1 MQGVCIYITGS
12 FRKLLAILPLF
23 CALLTGTKLFS
34 PISRHLYPAK
44 THRGSP
50 LSQEWQ
56 YSVHIMKFARLLQY
70 ITPHLTTLVLVLV
83 MLTVDSLAA
92 LTQPWIAG
100 KLASA
105 ALEGGGGN
113 DFIAIQKILL
123 LWLGLITVKSILS
136 FCTSYLVGTTGE
148 RMAARLRKRVYEHM
162 QVLPIGYFQSRRAGE
177 SLSLLSN
184 DAMIISTFVTTTLV
198 SMLPLLLTFFGAFYI
213 MTQLDLQIAL
223 VAVLLLP
230 VYYLAMKLI
239 GLKIRPIATDWVNA
253 WSRMISFVEENLGLL
268 PVIKSFGREKREA
281 QRFDSR
287 NTELLVL
294 SKRQI
299 LVQSILAPAISFLA
313 ASGLLLLLWLGIR
326 HVVIHEITPGDLVS
340 LLLYAMLMTRPISGL
355 AGVYGQIQRTRGAA
369 ERLVDFFDER
379 PEPPDL
385 SLPSLDKVKG
395 QIRFE
400 RVSFAYPGRRPLLRD
415 MDLEIKAGETI
426 ALTGVNGS
434 GKSTLAYLLMRFIE
448 PTSGRITIDGRDIS
462 QFSLESI
469 RHSVGLVAQHTLLL
483 NGSVAEN
490 IAYGRYE
497 ACKEDIERAARASG
511 AHNFIM
517 QLPDRYDTTI
527 GDQGIRLSGGQ
538 RQRLSLARTLLTDP
552 PILILDE
559 ATAMFDPQGEEDFID
574 GCSDLLEQRT
584 VILITHRPASVALAN
599 RVVKME
605 DDRVLPGAYF

>member
-1 MQGVCIYITGS
+1 
-12 FRKLLAILPLF
+12 
-23 CALLTGTKLFS
+23 
-34 PISRHLYPAK
+34 
-44 THRGSP
+44 
-50 LSQEWQ
+50 
-56 YSVHIMKFARLLQY
+56 MKFIRLLQY
-70 ITPHLTTLVLVLV
+70 ITPHLTTLVLILVL
-83 MLTVDSLAA
+83 LTVNSLAA
-92 LTQPWIAG
+92 LAQPWIAG

-105 ALEGGGGN
+105 ALGGGGGN
-113 DFIAIQKILL
+113 DFIELQRILW

-162 QVLPIGYFQSRRAGE
+162 QVLPISYFQSRRTGE

-184 DAMIISTFVTTTLV
+184 DAMIISSFVTTTLV
-198 SMLPLLLTFFGAFYI
+198 SLMPLLLTFFGAFYI
-213 MTQLDLQIAL
+213 MTHLDLQIAL

-239 GLKIRPIATDWVNA
+239 GLRIRPIATDWVHSWA
-253 WSRMISFVEENLGLL
+253 RMIAFVEENLGLL
-268 PVIKSFGREKREA
+268 PVIKSFGREKREL
-281 QRFDSR
+281 QRFDSH
-287 NTELLVL
+287 NTELLIL

-299 LVQSILAPAISFLA
+299 LVQSILAPTISFLA
-313 ASGLLLLLWLGIR
+313 SSGLLLLLWLGIR

-355 AGVYGQIQRTRGAA
+355 AGAYGEVQRTHGATD
-369 ERLVDFFDER
+369 RLVDFFDEQ
-379 PEPPDL
+379 PEPPELDL
-385 SLPSLDKVKG
+385 PPLAQVKG
-395 QIRFE
+395 HIRFE
-400 RVSFAYPGRRPLLRD
+400 RVSFEYPGRRPLLRD
-415 MDLEIKAGETI
+415 VDLEIKAGETI

-448 PTSGRITIDGRDIS
+448 PTSGRIMIDGKDIR
-462 QFSLESI
+462 QYSLESI

-497 ACKEDIERAARASG
+497 AGKDDIERAARVSG
-511 AHNFIM
+511 AHDFIM

-574 GCSDLLEQRT
+574 GCSDLFEQRT

-599 RVVKME
+599 RVVKVE
-605 DDRVLPGAYF
+605 DARVLPGAHF

>member
-1 MQGVCIYITGS
+1 
-12 FRKLLAILPLF
+12 
-23 CALLTGTKLFS
+23 
-34 PISRHLYPAK
+34 
-44 THRGSP
+44 
-50 LSQEWQ
+50 
-56 YSVHIMKFARLLQY
+56 MKFARLLQY
-70 ITPHLTTLVLVLV
+70 ITPHLTTLLLVFVL
-83 MLTVDSLAA
+83 LTVDSLAA
-92 LTQPWIAG
+92 LAQPWIAG

-105 ALEGGGGN
+105 ALGGGGGN
-113 DFIAIQKILL
+113 DFDAIQKILL
-123 LWLGLITVKSILS
+123 MWLGLITVKSVLG
-136 FCTSYLVGTTGE
+136 FCTSYLIGTTGE
-148 RMAARLRKRVYEHM
+148 KMAARLRKRVYEHM
-162 QVLPIGYFQSRRAGE
+162 QVLPIGYFQSRQAGE

-184 DAMIISTFVTTTLV
+184 DAMIISNFVTTTLV
-198 SMLPLLLTFFGAFYI
+198 SLMPLMLTFFGAFYI
-213 MTQLDLQIAL
+213 MTHLDLQIAL

-230 VYYLAMKLI
+230 VYYLAMKLV
-239 GLKIRPIATDWVNA
+239 GLRIRPIATDWVHA
-253 WSRMISFVEENLGLL
+253 WSRMITFVEENLGLL
-268 PVIKSFGREKREA
+268 PVIKSFGREKRES

-287 NTELLVL
+287 NTELLLL

-299 LVQSILAPAISFLA
+299 LVQSILAPTISFLA

-326 HVVIHEITPGDLVS
+326 HVVIHEITPGDMVS

-355 AGVYGQIQRTRGAA
+355 AAVYGEVQRTRGATD
-369 ERLVDFFDER
+369 RLVDFFDEQ
-379 PEPPDL
+379 PEPPEQG
-385 SLPSLDKVKG
+385 LPSLDQVKG
-395 QIRFE
+395 HIKFE

-448 PTSGRITIDGRDIS
+448 PTSGRILIDGRDIR
-462 QFSLESI
+462 QYSLESI

-497 ACKEDIERAARASG
+497 ASKEDIERAARASG

-574 GCSDLLEQRT
+574 ECSDLLEERT
-584 VILITHRPASVALAN
+584 VILITHRHASVALAN
-599 RVVKME
+599 RVLKVE
-605 DDRVLPGAYF
+605 DARVLPGAHL

>member
-1 MQGVCIYITGS
+1 
-12 FRKLLAILPLF
+12 
-23 CALLTGTKLFS
+23 
-34 PISRHLYPAK
+34 
-44 THRGSP
+44 
-50 LSQEWQ
+50 
-56 YSVHIMKFARLLQY
+56 MKFIRLLQY
-70 ITPHLTTLVLVLV
+70 ITPHLTTLVLILVL
-83 MLTVDSLAA
+83 LTVNSLAA
-92 LTQPWIAG
+92 LAQPWIAG

-105 ALEGGGGN
+105 ALGGGGGN
-113 DFIAIQKILL
+113 DFIELQRILW

-162 QVLPIGYFQSRRAGE
+162 QVLPISYFQSRRTGE

-184 DAMIISTFVTTTLV
+184 DAMIISSFVTTTLV
-198 SMLPLLLTFFGAFYI
+198 SLMPLLLTFFGAFYI
-213 MTQLDLQIAL
+213 MTHLDLQIAL

-239 GLKIRPIATDWVNA
+239 GLRIRPIATDWVHSWA
-253 WSRMISFVEENLGLL
+253 RMIAFVEENLGLL
-268 PVIKSFGREKREA
+268 PVIKSFGREKREL
-281 QRFDSR
+281 QRFDSH
-287 NTELLVL
+287 NTELLIL

-299 LVQSILAPAISFLA
+299 LVQSILAPTISFLA

-355 AGVYGQIQRTRGAA
+355 AGVYGEVQRTHGATD
-369 ERLVDFFDER
+369 RLVDFFDEQ
-379 PEPPDL
+379 PEPPELDL
-385 SLPSLDKVKG
+385 PPLAQVKG
-395 QIRFE
+395 HIRFE
-400 RVSFAYPGRRPLLRD
+400 RVSFEYPGRRPLLRD
-415 MDLEIKAGETI
+415 VDLEIKAGETI

-448 PTSGRITIDGRDIS
+448 PTSGRIMIDGKDIR
-462 QFSLESI
+462 QYSLESI

-497 ACKEDIERAARASG
+497 AGKDDIERAARVSG
-511 AHNFIM
+511 AHDFIM

-538 RQRLSLARTLLTDP
+538 RQRLSLARTLLTEP

-574 GCSDLLEQRT
+574 GCSDLFEQRT

-599 RVVKME
+599 RVVKVE
-605 DDRVLPGAYF
+605 DARVLPGAHF

>member
-1 MQGVCIYITGS
+1 
-12 FRKLLAILPLF
+12 
-23 CALLTGTKLFS
+23 
-34 PISRHLYPAK
+34 
-44 THRGSP
+44 
-50 LSQEWQ
+50 
-56 YSVHIMKFARLLQY
+56 
-70 ITPHLTTLVLVLV
+70 
-83 MLTVDSLAA
+83 
-92 LTQPWIAG
+92 
-100 KLASA
+100 
-105 ALEGGGGN
+105 
-113 DFIAIQKILL
+113 
-123 LWLGLITVKSILS
+123 
-136 FCTSYLVGTTGE
+136 
-148 RMAARLRKRVYEHM
+148 
-162 QVLPIGYFQSRRAGE
+162 LPIGYFQSRRAGE

-184 DAMIISTFVTTTLV
+184 DAMIISSFVTTTLV
-198 SMLPLLLTFFGAFYI
+198 SSIPLMLTFFGAFYI
-213 MTQLDLQIAL
+213 MTRLDLQIAL
-223 VAVLLLP
+223 IAVLLVP

-239 GLKIRPIATDWVNA
+239 GLKIRPIATDWVHA

-287 NTELLVL
+287 NTELLML

-299 LVQSILAPAISFLA
+299 LVQSILAPTISFLA

-355 AGVYGQIQRTRGAA
+355 ASVYGEVQRTRGATD
-369 ERLVDFFDER
+369 RLVDFFDEQ
-379 PEPPDL
+379 PEPPEQ
-385 SLPSLDKVKG
+385 SLPSLDQVKG
-395 QIRFE
+395 HIRFE

-448 PTSGRITIDGRDIS
+448 PTSGRILIDGRDIR
-462 QFSLESI
+462 QYSLESI

-497 ACKEDIERAARASG
+497 ASKEDIERAARASG

-574 GCSDLLEQRT
+574 ECSDLLERRT

-599 RVVKME
+599 RVVKVE
-605 DDRVLPGAYF
+605 DARVLPGAHF